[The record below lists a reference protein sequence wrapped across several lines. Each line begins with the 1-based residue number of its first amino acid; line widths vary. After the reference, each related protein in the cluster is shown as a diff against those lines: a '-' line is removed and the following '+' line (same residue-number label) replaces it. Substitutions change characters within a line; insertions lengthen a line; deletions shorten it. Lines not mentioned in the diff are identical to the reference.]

1 MVGRGDRM
9 SIIANLIITIFAIIG
24 IVTAA
29 TYIVIVLDD
38 WEVKFQSWRRKKC
51 KIKWLCTHEYEYYPA
66 PVYIGNDCYEYTI
79 WCRKCGK
86 KRKIIF
92 YNELLK

>member
-1 MVGRGDRM
+1 M
-9 SIIANLIITIFAIIG
+9 SIIANLIIIIFAIIG
-24 IVTAA
+24 MATTA
-29 TYIVIVLDD
+29 TYIVVVWDE
-38 WEVKFQSWRRKKC
+38 WTAKFQLWRRKKC
-51 KIKWLCTHEYEYYPA
+51 KIKWLCKHEYEYYPA

-92 YNELLK
+92 YKEF